1 LRRGYATL
9 NADRMPAPVLQ
20 KKMRHKSFTTT
31 LRYIQL
37 SDKMKKATEAV
48 FVPDFLITK
57 ASG

>member
-1 LRRGYATL
+1 MSA
-9 NADRMPAPVLQ
+9 PALQ

-37 SDKMKKATEAV
+37 SDKMKKAADV
-48 FVPDFLITK
+48 IYVPEFLTAK